1 MKKEARSLGKEARS
15 LGKEA
20 RSQKPEA
27 RMWGRLL
34 AMLALTSGFWLLASG
49 FLPQASGFLPQQTLK
64 VDVNLVNIFA
74 TVKDDAGGFVTDLNR
89 DDFRVY
95 EDDQPQDIQIF
106 EKQDR
111 VDSSV
116 GILMDTSGSMV
127 DILPVMRKAVPEF
140 TSSMLKRDEFFIVSF
155 GTSVRL
161 VHRSSQSKK
170 HFDDSLHQMRA
181 YGTSVLYDALLY
193 SLGRVEAS
201 DHPRKALIVFT
212 DGNDNGSNVGH
223 GRVVEEAQQSAVLL
237 YFVAIGS
244 RVLVDSHTLESL
256 SGGRTLYVGKQEAVQ
271 PVLDQIRTE
280 LAHQYYLGYYMQR
293 RPGYHRL
300 RVEVPGRN
308 VRIRAKAGYI
318 GG

>member
-1 MKKEARSLGKEARS
+1 VSS
-15 LGKEA
+15 CF
-20 RSQKPEA
+20 S
-27 RMWGRLL
+27 
-34 AMLALTSGFWLLASG
+34 ASG
-49 FLPQASGFLPQQTLK
+49 QQTLK

-74 TVKDDAGGFVTDLNR
+74 TVKDEAGGFVTDLNR

-127 DILPVMRKAVPEF
+127 DILPLMKKAVPDF
-140 TSSMLKRDEFFIVSF
+140 TSSMSRSDEYFLVSF
-155 GTSVRL
+155 GTSVKL
-161 VHRSSQSKK
+161 VHRSPQSKK
-170 HFDDSLHQMRA
+170 HFDESLRDMRA

-193 SLGRVEAS
+193 SLGRLEAS
-201 DHPRKALIVFT
+201 ERPRKALIVFT
-212 DGNDNGSNVGH
+212 DGNDNGSQVGH

-244 RVLVDSHTLESL
+244 RILVDSHTLESL
-256 SGGRTLYVGKQEAVQ
+256 SDMTGGRTLYVGKQEPIS

-280 LAHQYYLGYYMQR
+280 LAHQYYIGYYVPR
-293 RPGYHRL
+293 RSGYHHL

-308 VRIRAKAGYI
+308 LKIRAKAGYL

>member
-1 MKKEARSLGKEARS
+1 VKKEARSLGKEARS

-49 FLPQASGFLPQQTLK
+49 FLPQKTLK

-155 GTSVRL
+155 GTSVKL

-181 YGTSVLYDALLY
+181 YGSSVLYDALLY

-237 YFVAIGS
+237 YFVAIGA

-256 SGGRTLYVGKQEAVQ
+256 SDMTGGRTLYVGKQEAVQ

>member
-1 MKKEARSLGKEARS
+1 VTTLNTKTQRHKGTKKGPLKYFLIAALSLCLCVFVS
-15 LGKEA
+15 LC
-20 RSQKPEA
+20 
-27 RMWGRLL
+27 
-34 AMLALTSGFWLLASG
+34 LTA
-49 FLPQASGFLPQQTLK
+49 AAQQTLK

-74 TVKDDAGGFVTDLNR
+74 TVKDDAGSFVTDLNR
-89 DDFRVY
+89 EDFRVY

-127 DILPVMRKAVPEF
+127 DILPFMKKAVPEF
-140 TSSMLKRDEFFIVSF
+140 MSSMSKNDEFFLVSF
-155 GTSVRL
+155 GTNVKL

-170 HFDDSLHQMRA
+170 HLDEGLRGMRA
-181 YGTSVLYDALLY
+181 YGTSVLYDGLLY

-201 DHPRKALIVFT
+201 DRPRKALVVFT
-212 DGNDNGSNVGH
+212 DGNDNGSTVGH

-256 SGGRTLYVGKQEAVQ
+256 SDMSGGRTLYVGKQEPIA

-280 LAHQYYLGYYMQR
+280 LAHQYYLGYYVQR
-293 RPGYHRL
+293 RSGYHHL

-308 VRIRAKAGYI
+308 VRIRAKMGYV